1 MKDGRVARLI
11 SALPIYPST
20 HPPPIHPSTLP
31 SALCLP
37 AVPPRLVTRLE
48 NVHWCY
54 RDCLMSSINSLEAT
68 LQRLRQVRLMLL
80 RLHKALLNSERI
92 VYEQFHGRIQSSGE
106 FFQLVIGHDW
116 FSWLRPISQF
126 IIQIDDVLS
135 PKQPATLEQADKLL
149 REARTLLQPAVD
161 GTTLQKRYYRAIQR
175 DPEIALMHAEMTKLL
190 AMDLEPK

>member
-1 MKDGRVARLI
+1 
-11 SALPIYPST
+11 
-20 HPPPIHPSTLP
+20 
-31 SALCLP
+31 
-37 AVPPRLVTRLE
+37 
-48 NVHWCY
+48 
-54 RDCLMSSINSLEAT
+54 MSSINSLEAT
-68 LQRLRQVRLMLL
+68 LYRLRQVRLMLL

-106 FFQLVIGHDW
+106 FFQLVIEHDW

-135 PKQPATLEQADKLL
+135 PKQSATLEQAGNLL

>member
-1 MKDGRVARLI
+1 
-11 SALPIYPST
+11 
-20 HPPPIHPSTLP
+20 
-31 SALCLP
+31 
-37 AVPPRLVTRLE
+37 
-48 NVHWCY
+48 
-54 RDCLMSSINSLEAT
+54 MSSINSLEAT

-135 PKQPATLEQADKLL
+135 PKQPATLEQADNLL

-175 DPEIALMHAEMTKLL
+175 DPEIALMHAEVTKLL

>member
-1 MKDGRVARLI
+1 
-11 SALPIYPST
+11 
-20 HPPPIHPSTLP
+20 
-31 SALCLP
+31 
-37 AVPPRLVTRLE
+37 
-48 NVHWCY
+48 
-54 RDCLMSSINSLEAT
+54 MSSINSLEAT